1 MEHKNRNRMTQF
13 DLVPFTMPSLLSP
26 RLIVSTCLVFS
37 LAFAKKTANKSAS
50 SLPSQAWN
58 QARRMANLGNLFGS
72 ARVTAKTPYERV
84 GSHPV
89 FQVTTSW
96 GAPYMS
102 FEKIDT
108 GGADESATNLLGY
121 GGDMRPVTLFYMDPE
136 DALAMHQEMKQMEN
150 MIKSDIRITA
160 TTLAKAIR
168 QASNFGDGLPT
179 GTPIDPLTG
188 KLPSVSDGGS
198 LRYKIVPSKR
208 QLFYAAR
215 CAGRERV
222 GQFSD
227 NPADD
232 AGTVLDGNQALDAIN
247 QGRRRDV
254 RNGKSKAFTPDQRK
268 YRHMEGYLGIPVFYC
283 PALRRKLPVVKGL
296 LGGTREENPLF
307 FSYED
312 MLDAWNTMRKRD
324 QKAPVV
330 PPNVEVMNLMD
341 VLASMDRE
349 SSAPALPFD
358 LKDPVGSIAHQFH
371 ALKRSIT
378 TRFSGP
384 DLDAISFIPSGAA
397 VHYKEVLAARG
408 NGKSRLP
415 RMRDWGPRTAK

>member
-1 MEHKNRNRMTQF
+1 
-13 DLVPFTMPSLLSP
+13 MPSLPQLF
-26 RLIVSTCLVFS
+26 LLGGS
-37 LAFAKKTANKSAS
+37 LLFAFASAKKVHRKSAS
-50 SLPSQAWN
+50 SLPSQAWH
-58 QARRMANLGNLFGS
+58 QARRLANLGNLFGS
-72 ARVTAKTPYERV
+72 ARVTSKSPYERV

-108 GGADESATNLLGY
+108 GGADDSATNLLGF

-136 DALAMHQEMKQMEN
+136 DALAMHQEMKQMDN
-150 MIKSDIRITA
+150 MVKSDIRITA

-188 KLPSVSDGGS
+188 NLPSVSDGGS

-208 QLFYAAR
+208 QLYYAAR

-222 GQFSD
+222 GHFSD

-232 AGTVLDGNQALDAIN
+232 AGIVLDGSQALDATN

-254 RNGKSKAFTPDQRK
+254 RNGKSKAFTPSQRK
-268 YRHMEGYLGIPVFYC
+268 YRHMEGYTGIPVFYC
-283 PALRRKLPVVKGL
+283 PALRRKLPALKGF
-296 LGGTREENPLF
+296 LGGTAEENPLF

-312 MLDAWNTMRKRD
+312 MMEAWNKMK
-324 QKAPVV
+324 KGCKNAPAS

-341 VLASMDRE
+341 VLTSMDRE
-349 SSAPALPFD
+349 LSTPGNPFRI
-358 LKDPVGSIAHQFH
+358 KDPVGSMFDQVEGLKKSIA
-371 ALKRSIT
+371 K
-378 TRFSGP
+378 RFSGP
-384 DLDAISFIPSGAA
+384 DLDVISFVPSGAA
-397 VHYKEVLAARG
+397 VQYKEVLAARG

-415 RMRDWGPRTAK
+415 RMRDWGPRTAKS

>member
-1 MEHKNRNRMTQF
+1 MS
-13 DLVPFTMPSLLSP
+13 TMSSLALLLLQGSFLFNLASASKITPSL
-26 RLIVSTCLVFS
+26 
-37 LAFAKKTANKSAS
+37 AS
-50 SLPSQAWN
+50 SIPSQAWH
-58 QARRMANLGNLFGS
+58 QVRRLANLGNIFGS
-72 ARVTAKTPYERV
+72 ARITAKTPYERV
-84 GSHPV
+84 GGHPV

-102 FEKIDT
+102 YEKVDT

-136 DALAMHQEMKQMEN
+136 DALAMHQEMKQMDN
-150 MIKSDIRITA
+150 MAKSDIRLTA

-168 QASNFGDGLPT
+168 QASVFGDGLPT

-188 KLPSVSDGGS
+188 NLPSVSDGGS

-215 CAGRERV
+215 CIGRERV
-222 GQFSD
+222 GHFST

-232 AGTVLDGNQALDAIN
+232 AGTVLDGSQALDAMN

-254 RNGKSKAFTPDQRK
+254 RNRKSKAITPNQRR
-268 YRHMEGYLGIPVFYC
+268 YRHMEGYSGIPVFYC
-283 PALRRKLPVVKGL
+283 PALRRKLPALKGFL
-296 LGGTREENPLF
+296 VGKSEENPLF

-312 MLDAWNTMRKRD
+312 LIEAWNKMKKGD
-324 QKAPVV
+324 KSAPAS

-341 VLASMDRE
+341 VLTSMDRT
-349 SSAPALPFD
+349 SSTHPAPFSLD
-358 LKDPVGSIAHQFH
+358 DPVGSVVKQFESWKKLF
-371 ALKRSIT
+371 AKRFTS
-378 TRFSGP
+378 P

-397 VHYKEVLAARG
+397 VQYKEILAARG
-408 NGKSRLP
+408 TGKSRLP